1 MTAVQLAT
9 LYDENPDITVEMLAS
24 NFGYE
29 VEAVKLELSASS
41 KRFRKELKKDEDDCM
56 FTADEKAAARR
67 AIMDLIQYSEVDA
80 VKGRMAQFVLTADD
94 NKAAAAK
101 KHIGGNI
108 NVINIHVQKAREA
121 LARSKGIVQEVT
133 DVKELQAA

>member
-9 LYDENPDITVEMLAS
+9 LYDENPDITVEMLAN

-29 VEAVKLELSASS
+29 VAAVKLELTASS
-41 KRFRKELKKDEDDCM
+41 KRFRKEIRKEEDEAM
-56 FTADEKAAARR
+56 FTAEDKEIAKR

-80 VKGRMAQFVLTADD
+80 VRGRMAQFALTADKD
-94 NKAAAAK
+94 RLDAAK
-101 KHIGGNI
+101 KVGGNI

-121 LARSKGIVQEVT
+121 LRKSKEQGVI
-133 DVKELQAA
+133 DVESTKQLQAA